1 MGRRPFKCYRYIK
14 GKPYP
19 KSRFNR
25 AVPDPKLRFYD
36 GANKTASWEKFPV
49 CVHMVSNER
58 EQISS
63 EALEACRVAFN
74 KYLTTKITKDG
85 FHFRLRPHPWHVLR
99 INKMLSCAGADR
111 LQAGMRKA
119 FGKSYGKACRIK
131 IGDKL
136 VSIRC
141 RKADV
146 KHVVAALKRGKAKLP
161 GRQLIVVS
169 TKYGF
174 TNYTQDEIEQA
185 QVNSKIISQGNHCN
199 IELNRGPM
207 MQSLLCKKLKTLM
220 ESTEGSAEEKAN

>member
-14 GKPYP
+14 GRAYP

-36 GANKTASWEKFPV
+36 GANKTANWDKFPV

-74 KYLTTKITKDG
+74 KYLTTKITKDA

-119 FGKSYGKACRIK
+119 FGKSYGKACRVK
-131 IGDKL
+131 IGSKL

-141 RKADV
+141 KRIHV

-169 TKYGF
+169 TKFGF
-174 TNYTQDEIEQA
+174 TNYTQEQIEQA
-185 QVNSKIISQGNHCN
+185 KKNGTIIDKGNHCKV
-199 IELNRGPM
+199 EVCRGPM
-207 MQSLLCKKLKTLM
+207 MKSNLCKKLKTLM
-220 ESTEGSAEEKAN
+220 EKTEGSVEEKA